1 MGNLRITTHCEVT
14 CAGGTVK
21 LFGARLDIYIYVVDG
36 LLVDT
41 GPSRF
46 ATDYIDFFRTRSIE
60 QVALTHF
67 HEDHSGNAPWLDK
80 QGVPIYIN
88 PASVQLCLKEAR
100 LPLYRRYF
108 WGKRGPF
115 KAQPL
120 GNTLH
125 TPNKRWQ
132 VLEVPGHSFDHI
144 ALYDAE
150 EGAMYTGDLFVTPK
164 TKIIMRTENIHQ
176 IIRSLQLLLQ
186 YDFST
191 VYCGHAGVVENG
203 RELVARKIQHLE
215 ELKEEVLE
223 LHRRGMNIRAIN
235 KKIYPKTAPL
245 TYLSGK
251 EWASEHIIRSI
262 IKDN

>member
-1 MGNLRITTHCEVT
+1 MGNLRITKHRGVT

-21 LFGARLDIYIYVVDG
+21 LLGSRLDVFIYVVDG

-46 ATDYIDFFRTRSIE
+46 AADYIDFFRTQSIE
-60 QVALTHF
+60 QVVLTHF

-80 QGVPIYIN
+80 QGISIYIN
-88 PASVQLCLKEAR
+88 PASVPLCLKKAR

-115 KAQPL
+115 NALPL
-120 GNTLH
+120 GDKLH

-150 EGAMYTGDLFVTPK
+150 GGAMYTGDLFVTPK
-164 TKIIMRTENIHQ
+164 TKIIMRTENIYQ

-191 VYCGHAGVVENG
+191 VYCSHAGVVENG
-203 RELVARKIQHLE
+203 RELVARKLHYLE

-223 LHRRGMNIRAIN
+223 LHRRGMSIRAIN

-245 TYLSGK
+245 TYLSGDRK
-251 EWASEHIIRSI
+251 SVV
-262 IKDN
+262 

>member
-1 MGNLRITTHCEVT
+1 MGNLKITKHRGVT

-21 LFGARLDIYIYVVDG
+21 LFGSRLDIYIYVVDG

-46 ATDYIDFFRTRSIE
+46 AADYINFFRTQSIE
-60 QVALTHF
+60 QVVLTHF

-80 QGVPIYIN
+80 QGIPIYIN
-88 PASVQLCLKEAR
+88 PASVPFCLKKAR

-108 WGKRGPF
+108 WGKREPF

-120 GNTLH
+120 GDTLQ
-125 TPNKRWQ
+125 TTRREWR
-132 VLEVPGHSFDHI
+132 VLEVPGHCIDHI
-144 ALYDAE
+144 ALYDPR
-150 EGAMYTGDLFVTPK
+150 EGAMYTGDLFVAPK
-164 TKIIMRTENIHQ
+164 TKIIMRDENIHQ

-186 YDFST
+186 YDFNT

-203 RELVARKIQHLE
+203 REMVTRKLQYLE
-215 ELKEEVLE
+215 ELKKEVLE

-235 KKIYPKTAPL
+235 KRIYPKTAPL

>member
-1 MGNLRITTHCEVT
+1 LSILRVKKHHGVT
-14 CAGGTVK
+14 YAGGTVK
-21 LFGARLDIYIYVVDG
+21 LFGSRLNIYVYVMDG

-46 ATDYIDFFRTRSIE
+46 VADYINFFRAQPIE
-60 QVALTHF
+60 QVVLTHF

-80 QGVPIYIN
+80 QGIPVYIHHVSVP
-88 PASVQLCLKEAR
+88 LCLESAR
-100 LPLYRRYF
+100 LPLYRRLF

-120 GNTLH
+120 GDTLQ
-125 TPNKRWQ
+125 TPRKKWR

-144 ALYDAE
+144 ALYDSS
-150 EGAMYTGDLFVTPK
+150 EGALYTGDLFVAPK
-164 TKIIMRTENIHQ
+164 TKIIMRFENIHQ
-176 IIRSLQLLLQ
+176 IIRSLRVLLQ

-203 RELVARKIQHLE
+203 RELVAQKLEHLE
-215 ELKEEVLE
+215 ALKEEVLE
-223 LHRRGMNIRAIN
+223 LHRQGMSIGAII
-235 KKIYPKTAPL
+235 KKKYPKTAPL
-245 TYLSGK
+245 TYISGK

-262 IKDN
+262 IKDS